1 MECWGAGVGS
11 VQGQSRGGT
20 ALDMDRETL
29 EPQGRGPLTNV
40 HSELGEKILGKP
52 GVRNEKACLPP
63 GATLQ
68 GNGLGLRIGFLTVL
82 QQAARQPHVRE
93 PHCLAGGRTRS

>member
-40 HSELGEKILGKP
+40 HSELGEKILGTT
-52 GVRNEKACLPP
+52 GFAAMEEGLISRSGRN
-63 GATLQ
+63 
-68 GNGLGLRIGFLTVL
+68 LRVPLHF
-82 QQAARQPHVRE
+82 
-93 PHCLAGGRTRS
+93 